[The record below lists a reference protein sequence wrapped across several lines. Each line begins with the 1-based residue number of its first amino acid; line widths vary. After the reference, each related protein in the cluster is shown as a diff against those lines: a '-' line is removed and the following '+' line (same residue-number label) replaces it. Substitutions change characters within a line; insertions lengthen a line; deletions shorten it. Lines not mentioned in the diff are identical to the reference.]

1 MHAPSTPTAD
11 HATTVAPPLPLLTR
25 FADYAMMTL
34 AVALS
39 AVSIAWLVWANRPIL
54 VPIELPAGRA
64 LWWNV
69 LVSFVFFAQ
78 HSILVRRPVRAR
90 LAAIVPARY
99 EGTFYAVTSGI
110 ALMVVVVLWQPAG
123 EPLFVLHGVPR
134 AAVGVIALLGVAGVA
149 WSVLALPGFD
159 MCGLRPVRD
168 HLRGVPPAAAD
179 FRAKP
184 FMVRGPYR
192 WVRHPLYSSI
202 ILLLWA
208 DPRMSAGRLAIHAT
222 WTAWICLG
230 AWLEERD
237 LVAEF
242 GEPYQRYRR
251 RVPFLVPWRRP
262 VEPLVHGPRA

>member
-1 MHAPSTPTAD
+1 MHLRSTPTVD
-11 HATTVAPPLPLLTR
+11 RATPAAPPLPFLTR

-39 AVSIAWLVWANRPIL
+39 AVSVAWLLWTERPIL
-54 VPIELPAGRA
+54 VPLDLPAGWA
-64 LWWNV
+64 IWWNV

-78 HSILVRRPVRAR
+78 HSILIRRPVRAR
-90 LAAIVPARY
+90 LAAIIPARY
-99 EGTFYAVTSGI
+99 DGTFYAITSGI

-134 AAVGVIALLGVAGVA
+134 VIVGAIALLGVAGVA

-159 MCGLRPVRD
+159 MCGLRPVRR
-168 HLRGVPPAAAD
+168 HLRGGPPAAAD

-184 FMVRGPYR
+184 FLVRGPYR

-202 ILLLWA
+202 IVLLLA

-237 LVAEF
+237 LAAEF
-242 GEPYQRYRR
+242 GESYLRYRQ
-251 RVPFLVPWRRP
+251 RVPFLVPWRKP
-262 VEPLVHGPRA
+262 VEAYRDAATA